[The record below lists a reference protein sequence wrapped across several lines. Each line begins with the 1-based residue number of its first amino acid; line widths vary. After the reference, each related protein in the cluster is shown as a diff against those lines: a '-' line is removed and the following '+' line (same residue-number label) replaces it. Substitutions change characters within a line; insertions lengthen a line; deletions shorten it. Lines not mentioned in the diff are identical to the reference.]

1 MGRASLYQ
9 EPITWSFHLPYLPS
23 ESTLSRIFL
32 FLEASPTGFF
42 AGVYIV
48 ANHKRAVVLY
58 CLRYMQRR
66 KAFAFGRQFFWGAM
80 RTSACFRRKSKN
92 HSRASYFIRSH
103 ITSRAHCLKKT
114 SSMQSKRR
122 DLHHT
127 WLYRETNEERSFHCY
142 SPRWITATFSTKLPA
157 LLSHR
162 CNTTLSLETLL
173 TPFIYY
179 RWRFVRQCASE
190 PGRRKPLATDYYVLS
205 LGLPWK
211 KPLSLNTFR

>member
-9 EPITWSFHLPYLPS
+9 EPIARSIHLPYLPS

-42 AGVYIV
+42 VGVYIV
-48 ANHKRAVVLY
+48 ANYKRAVVLY
-58 CLRYMQRR
+58 CLRHMQRR
-66 KAFAFGRQFFWGAM
+66 KAFAFGRQFFGGAM
-80 RTSACFRRKSKN
+80 RRSACFRRKSKN

-103 ITSRAHCLKKT
+103 MTSRPHRLKKT
-114 SSMQSKRR
+114 SSMQSKRC

-127 WLYRETNEERSFHCY
+127 WLHRETNEELSFHCY
-142 SPRWITATFSTKLPA
+142 SPRWITATFSTKSPA

-162 CNTTLSLETLL
+162 CSTTVSLETLL
-173 TPFIYY
+173 TPSINY
-179 RWRFVRQCASE
+179 RWRFVRQCASG

-211 KPLSLNTFR
+211 KAFIT

>member
-1 MGRASLYQ
+1 MGSQILGDKKILVSKDLKICGLAVKKVVIVLPKETNIGSFIDQGIDYYRVGVLRGQRHKLSKKIYSSTLVGRASLYQ
-9 EPITWSFHLPYLPS
+9 EPIARSIHLPYLPS

-58 CLRYMQRR
+58 CLRHMQRR

-103 ITSRAHCLKKT
+103 MTSRPHRLKKT

-122 DLHHT
+122 DLHH
-127 WLYRETNEERSFHCY
+127 R
-142 SPRWITATFSTKLPA
+142 
-157 LLSHR
+157 
-162 CNTTLSLETLL
+162 
-173 TPFIYY
+173 
-179 RWRFVRQCASE
+179 
-190 PGRRKPLATDYYVLS
+190 
-205 LGLPWK
+205 
-211 KPLSLNTFR
+211 

>member
-9 EPITWSFHLPYLPS
+9 ELIARSIHLPYLPS

-58 CLRYMQRR
+58 YLHHTQRR

-80 RTSACFRRKSKN
+80 RRSACFRRKSKN
-92 HSRASYFIRSH
+92 HSRASYFIRSRM
-103 ITSRAHCLKKT
+103 TSRPHRLKKT

-127 WLYRETNEERSFHCY
+127 WLYRETNEELSFHCY

-162 CNTTLSLETLL
+162 CSTTVSLETLL

-190 PGRRKPLATDYYVLS
+190 PGRRKPLATDY
-205 LGLPWK
+205 
-211 KPLSLNTFR
+211 